1 MYKLYKYEEPREP
14 RETGEPKKSD
24 EPIEYSVVT
33 PIFNQEDVIV
43 QNVKSVIDTT
53 RGFFE
58 IILILDY
65 CFDKTEERL
74 LAFLDSYTPSNPC
87 LVQIKIFKN
96 IEKPLFETACDNL
109 GFRASVGTYCLEIQA
124 DMEMTEVGYNLELVK
139 PFRLLPHV
147 IAVSGRCAHN
157 LFTPHGYGKLGP
169 AIEQSL
175 ADLQI
180 QRRKFYVF
188 ETCNRGPLMLDRK
201 KLEEIGYLD
210 EENYFLDDSDHDL
223 MARAFL
229 QKKYICG
236 YVPIEFKSP
245 LSAGSTRNSK
255 KYVCLA
261 ADINK
266 MTRDELQAKSRKGIH
281 VYKDRWIHRSPTVY
295 SLD

>member
-1 MYKLYKYEEPREP
+1 MYKVYKYKESAG
-14 RETGEPKKSD
+14 TQ
-24 EPIEYSVVT
+24 IEYSVVT

-53 RGFFE
+53 RGLFE
-58 IILILDY
+58 MILLLDY

-74 LAFLDSYTPSNPC
+74 LGFLDSYICTNPG
-87 LVQIKIFKN
+87 LIQIKIFKN

-109 GFRASVGTYCLEIQA
+109 GFRNSVGTYCLEIQA

-157 LFTPHGYGKLGP
+157 LFTPHGYGKLGS
-169 AIEQSL
+169 AIERSL
-175 ADLQI
+175 TDLQI
-180 QRRKFYVF
+180 QRRRFYVF
-188 ETCNRGPLMLDRK
+188 ETCNRGPLLLDRK
-201 KLEEIGYLD
+201 KLEELGYLD

-229 QKKYICG
+229 QKNYICG

-255 KYVCLA
+255 TYACLA
-261 ADINK
+261 ADVNK
-266 MTRDELQAKSRKGIH
+266 RTRAELQARSRKGIQ
-281 VYKDRWIHRSPTVY
+281 VYKDRWVNRPPTVY
-295 SLD
+295 TLE

>member
-1 MYKLYKYEEPREP
+1 MYKLYKYKEKE
-14 RETGEPKKSD
+14 

-53 RGFFE
+53 RGVFE
-58 IILILDY
+58 MILLLDY

-74 LAFLDSYTPSNPC
+74 LAFLDSYVCTNPG
-87 LVQIKIFKN
+87 LIQIKIFKH
-96 IEKPLFETACDNL
+96 IEKPLFETACDNI

-124 DMEMTEVGYNLELVK
+124 DMEMTEIGYNLELVK

-175 ADLQI
+175 TELQI
-180 QRRKFYVF
+180 QRRRFYVF
-188 ETCNRGPLMLDRK
+188 ETCNRGPLLLDRK
-201 KLEEIGYLD
+201 KLEIMGYLD

-229 QKKYICG
+229 QKNYICG

-255 KYVCLA
+255 VYAGFA
-261 ADINK
+261 ADVNK
-266 MTRDELQAKSRKGIH
+266 QTREELQAKPRKGIH
-281 VYKDRWIHRSPTVY
+281 VYKDRWINRPPTVY
-295 SLD
+295 TLE